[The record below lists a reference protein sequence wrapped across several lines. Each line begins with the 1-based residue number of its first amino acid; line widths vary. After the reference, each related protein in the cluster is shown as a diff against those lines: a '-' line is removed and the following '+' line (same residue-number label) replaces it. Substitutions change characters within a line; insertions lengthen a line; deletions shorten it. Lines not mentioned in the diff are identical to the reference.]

1 MQGHAE
7 EARSNHLYKVEKKS
21 AQYQE
26 TYRNLENE
34 LGIAAAIA
42 ALEGDNYNGIA
53 IEVAALR
60 ELFAVKRKAEELQT
74 KQHKSYDY
82 IATRIGKVR
91 KALRQHY
98 FAVPDVEQRKILIM
112 ARRMPRR
119 LVCEALQHELNVAR
133 HSLQTVKHTAH
144 AKPWL
149 IGATASVVAV
159 LLGAS
164 LAGLY
169 GALAGVVGGFFLGKW
184 LVDNSHKRIMRQ
196 TKAVQWDVDSLSNL
210 LLACRRA
217 PEWFSESEEHS
228 GERDL
233 YEV

>member
-1 MQGHAE
+1 MQGQSE
-7 EARSNHLYKVEKKS
+7 VARSNRLNDVEKKS
-21 AQYQE
+21 AHYQE

-60 ELFAVKRKAEELQT
+60 DLFALKRKPEDLLT

-91 KALRQHY
+91 KPLRQHY
-98 FAVPDVEQRKILIM
+98 FAIPDPEQRKILIK

-119 LVCEALQHELNVAR
+119 LVCEVLQNELNTAR
-133 HSLQTVKHTAH
+133 HALQTVKHTAH

-149 IGATASVVAV
+149 IGATVSVAAV
-159 LLGAS
+159 LLGGS

-169 GALAGVVGGFFLGKW
+169 GALAGMVGGFFLGKW
-184 LVDNSHKRIMRQ
+184 LVDNNHKRIMRQ
-196 TKAVQWDVDSLSNL
+196 TKSAQWDVDSLSNL
-210 LLACRRA
+210 LQACRRA
-217 PEWFSESEEHS
+217 PEWFSEAEEHS